1 MQVKDK
7 FLEKINLFI
16 IIISL
21 CFSNALNADNIYIK
35 IFKYNDK
42 LKNSSVNFIQTN
54 LNDIQEGVIFFGEKR
69 IKIDYKRPQ
78 KITIIISE
86 KKGIYINHELKEAQ
100 FFATKKSYIKFLFDV
115 FNNKKYLETLVVSE
129 SNHKIEIGEKI
140 KLDNIVYN
148 IKLVYEN
155 YPMKLR
161 RLEIN
166 TSDEKT
172 QMGFF
177 NHNLEKK
184 FEKNFFSMINPYL
197 N

>member
-1 MQVKDK
+1 MQAKDK

-21 CFSNALNADNIYIK
+21 CFSNALNADNIYNK

-69 IKIDYKRPQ
+69 IKIDYKKPQ

-115 FNNKKYLETLVVSE
+115 FNNKKYLETLVASE
-129 SNHKIEIGEKI
+129 SNNQIEIGEKI
-140 KLDNIVYN
+140 KLDNILYN

-155 YPMKLR
+155 NPMKLR

-166 TSDEKT
+166 TSNEKT
-172 QMGFF
+172 QMGFV

-184 FEKNFFSMINPYL
+184 FEKNFFSMISPYL